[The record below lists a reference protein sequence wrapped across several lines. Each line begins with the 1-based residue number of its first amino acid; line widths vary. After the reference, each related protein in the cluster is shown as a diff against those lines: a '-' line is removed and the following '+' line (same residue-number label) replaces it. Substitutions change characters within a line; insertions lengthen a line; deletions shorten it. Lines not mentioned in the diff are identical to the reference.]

1 MKPENITVGLLFT
14 SDCSY
19 SKVIFVLFFRAVE
32 ALIFLT
38 H

>member
-1 MKPENITVGLLFT
+1 MPFNNGDSRLAL
-14 SDCSY
+14 SN
-19 SKVIFVLFFRAVE
+19 FVLSVIIRAVE